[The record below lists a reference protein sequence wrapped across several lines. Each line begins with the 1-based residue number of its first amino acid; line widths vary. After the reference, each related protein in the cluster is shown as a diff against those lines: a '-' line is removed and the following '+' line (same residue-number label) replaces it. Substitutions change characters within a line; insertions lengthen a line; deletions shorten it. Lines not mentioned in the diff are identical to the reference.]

1 MSHAGGSWAV
11 RAVWLQGSLEPGET
25 LPLKLKWILRREF
38 WPQFQNLLKQ
48 GTEVRAHRAPGALR
62 VLVMAL
68 LMQQSFP
75 VQIHKG
81 YLDDPRNTDNAWV
94 ETVAISVHFD
104 NQNDVEM
111 KRLNSV
117 RASCLCS
124 SQRWLLA
131 GVGQVNPL
139 SKADPSEQTAQAAIV
154 PGGVPEPWA

>member
-48 GTEVRAHRAPGALR
+48 GTEVGAHRAPGALR

-75 VQIHKG
+75 VHRYTRGTSMTPATQITPG
-81 YLDDPRNTDNAWV
+81 LRPLP
-94 ETVAISVHFD
+94 SVCTLTIRT
-104 NQNDVEM
+104 M
-111 KRLNSV
+111 WR
-117 RASCLCS
+117 
-124 SQRWLLA
+124 
-131 GVGQVNPL
+131 
-139 SKADPSEQTAQAAIV
+139 
-154 PGGVPEPWA
+154 